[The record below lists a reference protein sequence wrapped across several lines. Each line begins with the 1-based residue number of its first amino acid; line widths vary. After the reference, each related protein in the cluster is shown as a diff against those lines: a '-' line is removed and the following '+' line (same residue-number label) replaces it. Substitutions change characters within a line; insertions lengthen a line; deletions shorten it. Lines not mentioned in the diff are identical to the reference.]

1 MGRIPLAVTQAATF
15 MRGNKMSLEK
25 YSSML
30 EKDEQ
35 NLKDSL
41 SMVTAKRAI
50 QNTEGLIGGTSEPSL
65 CAMNGWVLLLPIL
78 VYQEWDGV
86 RAPTNRNTVG
96 VCF

>member
-1 MGRIPLAVTQAATF
+1 MREARILLRTKAGSIAGSRTGPGSDRLLEVMGRIPLAVTQAATF

-41 SMVTAKRAI
+41 SMVTAKAS
-50 QNTEGLIGGTSEPSL
+50 NSE
-65 CAMNGWVLLLPIL
+65 
-78 VYQEWDGV
+78 Y
-86 RAPTNRNTVG
+86 
-96 VCF
+96 